1 MDYKDTKI
9 WKKFIEKCKNEKE
22 KIEVEELCEQAIEMM
37 KLARDTF
44 PRYTLHDERHL
55 FNVLNIMGQ
64 LLEGYEDNLTAS
76 ECEML
81 ILAAFYH
88 DVGMCYTEEQK
99 QEKLRGYQFEQ
110 YLNSNPDKYL
120 KVTEKSDVPIEI
132 QLDFFRKIHHTRVT
146 ELIPEMETDIQIRR
160 DYLVKI
166 CKSHGEDRRVIEELE
181 YDSHYEVDCKLCAVL
196 LRIADILDFD
206 ITRTPKVLYEIQKIE
221 LSGDEAAVNEW
232 KKHMASRGIKINVEE
247 DKISFSAVSE
257 NMQIEHIIEEFLDYI
272 EEEIEGCK
280 KILLQHAS
288 GRWKE
293 FLLPAKIERNIE
305 RRGYRTG
312 EYCITLDAQRTIQ
325 LLVGNDLYMESS
337 VFVRE
342 LLQNALDSV
351 RARKMLDHEWNH
363 EQAEIILDTWY
374 DAQNNQWYQISD
386 CGIGM
391 SEETIKNY
399 LLKIGRSYYQSDE
412 FKMKRYKHKNDSFR
426 PISKFGIGIL
436 SCFLQGDRL
445 DISTRHYETGH
456 GIRFCMT
463 GLEGYYTVSEEEA
476 GDRGSAMPGSEESKW
491 VYRQNVGTTIAVRL
505 RDSIPK
511 SLEDIL
517 LKYVCFPDITVTYKK
532 NETCQHMFTKQ
543 ELFQF
548 VNRNPQIELPLSEE
562 MIQKTQVDIP
572 LLKWKTTPRIVIGCT
587 NLNQLIH
594 LDNDNISGVDFRVE
608 FGGEHNI
615 YAKRKIM
622 DVNITRDLEIRFEI
636 QRDKI
641 DIILSISC
649 DFRSTEES
657 SLDELYERY
666 KNSRVEIREVAEQIE
681 NGETDYINCED
692 EITQNILFLLNS
704 LKMKNEYSKLQM
716 PLCKNL
722 EANTLLNKIIFPRCG
737 NNKSKLENGK
747 TEIAFDGIRVQTGY
761 DTAYEGNSY
770 FRYTVILLS
779 GEYQPTL
786 SLNREYITDMP
797 IEAAGYLETIGYK
810 IRNHAIAG
818 KCLRYKEMI
827 LKDYENIYYE
837 KNLWKTI
844 EKTKI
849 ISYNPQMTIQQLK
862 ECLEKEE
869 KIYGIRLEGFSN
881 LVANFYY
888 EYQFEFLMMLT
899 RIILQKEFEIRWYWN
914 SNRCREYVV
923 TGIRKTEVVE
933 EEVYFPPL
941 MFVKAIDNDSTILTE
956 RSGEWRESFNA
967 DHPFSKWLLENA
979 AFLYKKKKSIL
990 QRITTEL
997 CTDYYDEM
1005 IDEVNSL
1012 LKELEISARISIP
1025 KEVFL
1030 KEDDFVGIDLTLR

>member
-1 MDYKDTKI
+1 M
-9 WKKFIEKCKNEKE
+9 
-22 KIEVEELCEQAIEMM
+22 
-37 KLARDTF
+37 
-44 PRYTLHDERHL
+44 
-55 FNVLNIMGQ
+55 
-64 LLEGYEDNLTAS
+64 
-76 ECEML
+76 
-81 ILAAFYH
+81 
-88 DVGMCYTEEQK
+88 
-99 QEKLRGYQFEQ
+99 
-110 YLNSNPDKYL
+110 
-120 KVTEKSDVPIEI
+120 
-132 QLDFFRKIHHTRVT
+132 
-146 ELIPEMETDIQIRR
+146 
-160 DYLVKI
+160 
-166 CKSHGEDRRVIEELE
+166 
-181 YDSHYEVDCKLCAVL
+181 
-196 LRIADILDFD
+196 
-206 ITRTPKVLYEIQKIE
+206 
-221 LSGDEAAVNEW
+221 
-232 KKHMASRGIKINVEE
+232 
-247 DKISFSAVSE
+247 
-257 NMQIEHIIEEFLDYI
+257 
-272 EEEIEGCK
+272 
-280 KILLQHAS
+280 
-288 GRWKE
+288 
-293 FLLPAKIERNIE
+293 
-305 RRGYRTG
+305 
-312 EYCITLDAQRTIQ
+312 
-325 LLVGNDLYMESS
+325 
-337 VFVRE
+337 
-342 LLQNALDSV
+342 
-351 RARKMLDHEWNH
+351 
-363 EQAEIILDTWY
+363 
-374 DAQNNQWYQISD
+374 
-386 CGIGM
+386 
-391 SEETIKNY
+391 
-399 LLKIGRSYYQSDE
+399 
-412 FKMKRYKHKNDSFR
+412 
-426 PISKFGIGIL
+426 
-436 SCFLQGDRL
+436 
-445 DISTRHYETGH
+445 
-456 GIRFCMT
+456 
-463 GLEGYYTVSEEEA
+463 
-476 GDRGSAMPGSEESKW
+476 
-491 VYRQNVGTTIAVRL
+491 
-505 RDSIPK
+505 
-511 SLEDIL
+511 
-517 LKYVCFPDITVTYKK
+517 
-532 NETCQHMFTKQ
+532 
-543 ELFQF
+543 
-548 VNRNPQIELPLSEE
+548 
-562 MIQKTQVDIP
+562 
-572 LLKWKTTPRIVIGCT
+572 
-587 NLNQLIH
+587 NQLIH

-810 IRNHAIAG
+810 IGNHAIAG

-899 RIILQKEFEIRWYWN
+899 RIILQKEFEIRWHWN